1 MKFFAALAHNLY
13 KLNDKKKIDLIHTS
27 ISTYM
32 RKVKNCHYIYHVQS
46 YNLYCVQK
54 NNPSVFKEGKKNH
67 LPTLR
72 SS

>member
-32 RKVKNCHYIYHVQS
+32 RKVKNCHYIYHVQ
-46 YNLYCVQK
+46 
-54 NNPSVFKEGKKNH
+54 
-67 LPTLR
+67 
-72 SS
+72 